1 MMSHA
6 PLSNEGAALLLVAA
20 AAGVVAVYAVAWWLV
35 SRGHAVVSR
44 FGSRLEVSSAATPG
58 RPLHDWLAGRFPR
71 LYPVVAGRFDPRHFR
86 GLPLTLIV
94 VAAGYLAVLFF
105 GLIEEVMESD
115 EIDTLDDF
123 VVAMVAPLRNLVLV
137 KLFTG
142 LTHFGDTATL
152 AAVAIVATGFLW
164 ARGPAWGIPS
174 VWIAIAGSQVT
185 TWTGKFLIAR
195 PRPDFV
201 LDVGAWS
208 PSFPSGHATGAM
220 AVYGILAYAI
230 ARDLPSYRRR
240 FDVTFGTALLILAI
254 AFSRVYLSVHHP
266 SDVAAGLLVGGFW
279 LLAGIAVAELL
290 RPQPAAAGS

>member
-1 MMSHA
+1 M
-6 PLSNEGAALLLVAA
+6 LLAVAA
-20 AAGVVAVYAVAWWLV
+20 AGIIAVYALAWWLV
-35 SRGHAVVSR
+35 SRGHAVLSR
-44 FGSRLEVSSAATPG
+44 FGSRLEVSSAEAPG

-71 LYPVVAGRFDPRHFR
+71 LYPAVAARFDPRHFR

-123 VVAMVAPLRNLVLV
+123 VVAMVAPLRNPVLV

-185 TWTGKFLIAR
+185 TWTGKFLIDR

-220 AVYGILAYAI
+220 AVYGILAYVI

-240 FDVTFGTALLILAI
+240 FDMTFGTALLILAI

-290 RPQPAAAGS
+290 RPHPAAAGR

>member
-1 MMSHA
+1 V
-6 PLSNEGAALLLVAA
+6 LLAVS
-20 AAGVVAVYAVAWWLV
+20 AAGILALYGVAWWLV
-35 SRGHAVVSR
+35 SRGHALLSQVNSR
-44 FGSRLEVSSAATPG
+44 ITDSLAEPPGAETPG
-58 RPLHDWLAGRFPR
+58 RPLHDWLAAHFPR
-71 LYPVVAGRFDPRHFR
+71 LYPAIAGRFDPRHFH
-86 GLPLTLIV
+86 GLPLTLIA
-94 VAAGYLAVLFF
+94 VAAAYLAVLFF
-105 GLIEEVMESD
+105 GLVEEVMESE

-123 VVAMVAPLRNLVLV
+123 VVAMVAPLRNPVLV

-142 LTHFGDTATL
+142 ITHFGDTATL

-185 TWTGKFLIAR
+185 TWAGKFLIAR

-201 LDVGAWS
+201 LEVTAWS
-208 PSFPSGHATGAM
+208 PSFPSGHATGSM

-254 AFSRVYLSVHHP
+254 AFSRIYLSVHHP

-279 LLAGIAVAELL
+279 VLVGIAVAEGLMRL
-290 RPQPAAAGS
+290 EPGFSQPKE